1 MENRYRIGQVVQ
13 GVITGIK
20 SYGAFVRLDNGQDGL
35 IHISEISDYFVNDV
49 NCFFRK
55 GEKIVV
61 KIIDIDATGK
71 YRLSLKAI
79 QKNRKYAIPTKKN
92 ICDNTSIGF
101 SSLDSQLPVW
111 ISLKVKKGEK
121 ND

>member
-20 SYGAFVRLDNGQDGL
+20 SYGAFVKLDNGQDGL
-35 IHISEISDYFVNDV
+35 IHISEISDFFVNDV

-61 KIIDIDATGK
+61 KIIDIDSTGK
-71 YRLSLKAI
+71 YKLSLKAI

-101 SSLDSQLPVW
+101 ASLEKQLPIW
-111 ISLKVKKGEK
+111 ISEEITKEK
-121 ND
+121 NT

>member
-101 SSLDSQLPVW
+101 SSLANQLPVW